1 MSAGWGTRPLEVR
14 ATVTREGGII
24 HPQGA
29 SAPGREGLIPAPF
42 YSHSDPHSP
51 PSSPVLDL
59 PRPLRGALEPQL
71 SPSGKQLA
79 LRPHRAGARDC
90 PKDSAVGTPSP
101 EPFQPRLSGS
111 PPLRGLSRFPPGPGA
126 PRSPPSRRRRRSAV
140 GRPARVAGS
149 RGPPPA
155 LSARSEAIAR
165 RAGEEGRGRLYP
177 RPQPQE
183 ARRFLAGAGT
193 TTATWG
199 AGATPGARGLL
210 RE

>member
-14 ATVTREGGII
+14 ATLTREGGII

-29 SAPGREGLIPAPF
+29 SASGREGLIPAPF

-111 PPLRGLSRFPPGPGA
+111 PPLRGLSRFPPGPGHRA
-126 PRSPPSRRRRRSAV
+126 HRPAEGGGGALWVAQRGSPGAAGRRRRSLPGV
-140 GRPARVAGS
+140 RP
-149 RGPPPA
+149 
-155 LSARSEAIAR
+155 
-165 RAGEEGRGRLYP
+165 
-177 RPQPQE
+177 
-183 ARRFLAGAGT
+183 
-193 TTATWG
+193 
-199 AGATPGARGLL
+199 
-210 RE
+210 